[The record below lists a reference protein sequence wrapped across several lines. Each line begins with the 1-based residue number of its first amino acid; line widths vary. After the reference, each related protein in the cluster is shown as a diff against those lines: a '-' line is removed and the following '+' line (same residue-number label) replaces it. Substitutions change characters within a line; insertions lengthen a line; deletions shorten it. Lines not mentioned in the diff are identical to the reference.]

1 MAEKYH
7 KILKYILAG
16 STAVL
21 VNLAV
26 LYSMVEF
33 LHLWYLIGAIISF
46 VFGLCTSYT
55 LQKFWTFKDT
65 NTQNI
70 QIQFLSF
77 TILALLMLGLN
88 TLLIYF
94 FVDILHIWYL
104 LAQAS
109 SSLLI
114 ALINYNVFNRVIF
127 KN

>member
-1 MAEKYH
+1 MAEKYR

-21 VNLAV
+21 INLAV
-26 LYSMVEF
+26 LYAMVEF